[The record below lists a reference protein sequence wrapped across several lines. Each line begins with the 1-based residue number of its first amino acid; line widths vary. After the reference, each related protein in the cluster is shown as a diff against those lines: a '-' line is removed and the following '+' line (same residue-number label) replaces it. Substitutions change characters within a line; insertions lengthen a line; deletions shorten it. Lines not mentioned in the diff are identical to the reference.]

1 MFLVVVILFFLVLYV
16 NYYDVYIEFD
26 IRILR
31 WMMISGRLMM
41 FCLAS
46 LNGRYLVIVIVI
58 VKDFWFVI
66 IMIDFKVGFFGLRMR
81 YGGYMTI
88 IKSRCIVKFYL
99 STVKMFLIE
108 IALMVFC
115 WLVWL
120 IFNYGII
127 VNSMILI
134 ILSVLENFLI

>member
-58 VKDFWFVI
+58 VKDFWLVI
-66 IMIDFKVGFFGLRMR
+66 IIIDFKVGLFGLRMR
-81 YGGYMTI
+81 YGGYMMI

-108 IALMVFC
+108 IALMVLC